1 MKMGLRKFYTDEKS
15 ISSYLYY
22 RLLGQKVP
30 EPVLEFE
37 NPQNFSVPNLPELNY
52 YQLEAIKKA
61 LRSPLC
67 LIQGPPGKII

>member
-1 MKMGLRKFYTDEKS
+1 MKMGLKKFFTDEKS

-30 EPVLEFE
+30 EPVFDLEC
-37 NPQNFSVPNLPELNY
+37 PQNFAVPNLPELNI

-67 LIQGPPGKII
+67 LIQGPPG